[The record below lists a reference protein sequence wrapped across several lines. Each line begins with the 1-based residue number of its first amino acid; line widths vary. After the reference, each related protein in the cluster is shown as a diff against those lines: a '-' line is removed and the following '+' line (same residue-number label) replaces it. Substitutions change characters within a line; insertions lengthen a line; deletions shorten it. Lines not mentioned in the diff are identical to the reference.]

1 MGSKQ
6 KNVGQLSRKQIEASA
21 KRRYSTTRKARI
33 GFIGAGWWAT
43 TNHMPLLHARPDVQ
57 MVSVCGLDPK
67 LLRRCR
73 KDFGFQHV
81 TTDYRE
87 LLEQDL
93 DGVVVA
99 SPHARHFE
107 HAMAALQAGVHVMV
121 EKPFTTSA
129 PDARQ
134 LVALARKKRLH
145 IVVPYGWHYRPLA
158 VKARELLEKNNLGKI
173 EFVLCHMASPAK
185 NLFSGKSFD
194 FKKGAYANADLST
207 WADPHVSHGG
217 YGQGQLSHATGL
229 MFWLTGLRAKS
240 VYARMSQPGAR
251 VDLYD
256 AMSIRYDGGTLGAVS
271 GAATLPAGTPG
282 VFQFDI
288 RIFGEN
294 GLLHIDIARDH
305 LSVHTHA
312 GKHETVPLKPGD
324 GAYRCDEPPHQF
336 VDLSLGLTKQNH
348 SPGEIALRS
357 VEMLDA
363 AYRSSR
369 SGREESV

>member
-1 MGSKQ
+1 
-6 KNVGQLSRKQIEASA
+6 
-21 KRRYSTTRKARI
+21 
-33 GFIGAGWWAT
+33 
-43 TNHMPLLHARPDVQ
+43 
-57 MVSVCGLDPK
+57 
-67 LLRRCR
+67 
-73 KDFGFQHV
+73 
-81 TTDYRE
+81 
-87 LLEQDL
+87 
-93 DGVVVA
+93 
-99 SPHARHFE
+99 
-107 HAMAALQAGVHVMV
+107 
-121 EKPFTTSA
+121 
-129 PDARQ
+129 
-134 LVALARKKRLH
+134 
-145 IVVPYGWHYRPLA
+145 
-158 VKARELLEKNNLGKI
+158 
-173 EFVLCHMASPAK
+173 
-185 NLFSGKSFD
+185 
-194 FKKGAYANADLST
+194 
-207 WADPHVSHGG
+207 
-217 YGQGQLSHATGL
+217 

-336 VDLSLGLTKQNH
+336 VDLILGLTKQNH